1 MTTQEIKTEIQ
12 KSLDKVPDSV
22 LQNILELLKL
32 AEKKS
37 ESDVMIALNLN
48 KILQEDN
55 ELLQR
60 LAK

>member
-22 LQNILELLKL
+22 LQNILELLKM

>member
-12 KSLDKVPDSV
+12 KSLDKVPESV
-22 LQNILELLKL
+22 LQSILELLKQ
-32 AEKKS
+32 AETKS
-37 ESDVMIALNLN
+37 ESDVMLALNLN
-48 KILQEDN
+48 KILHEDN

>member
-1 MTTQEIKTEIQ
+1 MTTQEIKSEIQ

-22 LQNILELLKL
+22 LQNILELLKQ

-37 ESDVMIALNLN
+37 ESDIIIALNLN